1 MSDPNPSDRNSATPA
16 VPDPLR
22 AGARQVRWQEVAA
35 GFGIACALMFG
46 IRLVAWGL
54 GVLVMGTDDYA
65 PLVAGFIA
73 WYVPIPVLIW
83 LVWRNAKRGRKGRAI
98 GMAIYA
104 GLSALLITACWAAVG
119 LK

>member
-1 MSDPNPSDRNSATPA
+1 MSDTNPADRNSATPA

-46 IRLVAWGL
+46 IRLALWLPFFVAY
-54 GVLVMGTDDYA
+54 TDGYE
-65 PLVAGFIA
+65 PLVAGLFI

-119 LK
+119 LG